1 MSNYMYCEHCNNNTG
16 TEVKKSYETFMVRGE
31 SINVSTE
38 VRFCI
43 NCGEKVYDEI
53 LDNKSID
60 LAFNIYRETHNIV
73 DSTEIKEIR
82 NEYGLSQR
90 GFAALMGW
98 SPATIAR
105 YETVA
110 IPSSNNNLNL
120 INVRDN
126 LDFVENLFNANK

>member
-60 LAFNIYRETHNIV
+60 LAFNIYRALNI
-73 DSTEIKEIR
+73 R
-82 NEYGLSQR
+82 LY
-90 GFAALMGW
+90 
-98 SPATIAR
+98 
-105 YETVA
+105 
-110 IPSSNNNLNL
+110 
-120 INVRDN
+120 
-126 LDFVENLFNANK
+126 